1 MQNTHFAKHWSRNYT
16 CLSPTKYKMHPSGTK
31 ILFWALFKNNENIWL
46 PLYDNNNPDKKYFFC
61 SKCEKWLIYGDTV
74 SNIKR
79 HLKSHL
85 DKSDYHSS
93 SNNSQNLD
101 ERLITDS
108 NIAQSLSKFILLNGL
123 PFRLIEDDYLKT
135 IVPGFKNRKA
145 LSYNCKAISIKIINS
160 IMKKFTFFSNICIS
174 IDEWKDL
181 SSRSYLGV
189 TAQAVSEDKISFY
202 TLGMKPITEEVISG
216 EVIYQILHFV
226 LSHGLP

>member
-1 MQNTHFAKHWSRNYT
+1 MQNTHFAKHWGRNYT
-16 CLSPTKYKMHPSGTK
+16 CLSPTNYKMHPSGTK
-31 ILFWALFKNNENIWL
+31 ILFWAQFINNEDIWL

-108 NIAQSLSKFILLNGL
+108 IIAQSLTKFILLNGL
-123 PFRLIEDDYLKT
+123 PFRLIEDDNLKT
-135 IVPGFKNRKA
+135 IVPGLKNRKA
-145 LSYNCKAISIKIINS
+145 LSLYCKAISIKIIDS
-160 IMKKFTFFSNICIS
+160 IKKESTFFSNICIS

-181 SSRSYLGV
+181 STRSYLGV
-189 TAQAVSEDKISFY
+189 TAQAVSEEKNC
-202 TLGMKPITEEVISG
+202 
-216 EVIYQILHFV
+216 ILYSRDETNNRRGNIRRGY
-226 LSHGLP
+226 LSYSSRNS